1 MEQTLAFKQSVIE
14 SPMAKLCE
22 EQMHEG
28 NNLLS
33 ACRNVTER
41 ANILDLHKFTL
52 KYKNIPDSWINNT
65 YKAYSAI
72 RHYAFPYVTENI
84 FPPNPQP
91 NQVQLTVKLNKN
103 STAVNVSIEAPMM
116 NINFTNVRL
125 HPLAAA
131 LLQQNPDYSA
141 VERIG
146 NAMSP
151 LYFQRKFIVVSHF
164 RFRTYILEEIALV
177 HNMSLTCIVTFHNK
191 DPNLYS
197 TKFEKSMS
205 EKD

>member
-1 MEQTLAFKQSVIE
+1 MEQTFAFKQSIAE

-22 EQMHEG
+22 AQMHEG

-33 ACRNVTER
+33 ACRNVTEK

-72 RHYAFPYVTENI
+72 RHSAFPYVTENI

-131 LLQQNPDYSA
+131 LLQQNPDNSVA
-141 VERIG
+141 DRIG

-164 RFRTYILEEIALV
+164 SFFTYILETIALV
-177 HNMSLTCIVTFHNK
+177 HNMNCSVYCNF
-191 DPNLYS
+191 P
-197 TKFEKSMS
+197 
-205 EKD
+205 